1 VIIDYHKNFSKNIF
15 LAVIIYYQSG

>member
-1 VIIDYHKNFSKNIF
+1 MTETFLNIV